1 MSQSENRDPS
11 LADALRALAH
21 DDANVGASAGVEGR
35 LLLEVRA
42 IALARRRRQYRAGL
56 AVAAAVLVT
65 FAVATWRLR
74 TFHPPTNRAATLSPS
89 TTGEIA
95 TAFLPLLYSNVPVT
109 DGQLVRVELPRTA
122 LASFGLVGIES
133 SDDSSAATV
142 LADVIVGEDGLARAI
157 RFVRS
162 PVY

>member
-11 LADALRALAH
+11 LAVALRILAH
-21 DDANVGASAGVEGR
+21 DDANIGASGGVEGR

-56 AVAAAVLVT
+56 AVAAGLLVT
-65 FAVATWRLR
+65 FAVATWLLR
-74 TFHPPTNRAATLSPS
+74 TFPPPTSTVATLAPS
-89 TTGEIA
+89 TTDEIA

-133 SDDSSAATV
+133 PYDSSAATV

-157 RFVRS
+157 RFLRS